1 MFAGWAAHGTR
12 SKATLQVR
20 PELHRL
26 RPIVCSA
33 ADSMAY
39 FANRPSARNRVV
51 ESEGWSMGRRLGIG
65 GFQVLVERTVSGRF
79 RLRLQFLRLDQAHE
93 AGPDAPHP
101 PNSVRAGHRE
111 SEESTMSHRSPL
123 SAVLSFGRRRSRA
136 GFVLSAV
143 AAAALGGAGLITGY
157 VEASPAAAP
166 LAQLAADLNT
176 LRVHGLHNV
185 CYDCNDG
192 QGNRPATAGSNSI
205 VDPFTGNVPE
215 DPPYSD
221 PKGPFSPL
229 SDEAPEHDYV
239 TWNPA
244 WISERLNDAGLI
256 AQWPGLDGPDEISRS
271 TNIRVGGIN
280 GSEKVWLRHWYE
292 PTRLDKDL
300 NADDC
305 LTDNNLDGD
314 PDAVV
319 NPGDLGR
326 GVDEWYPA
334 IMTEMTYILLDNG
347 LPQMNP
353 RPNRLD
359 DSAPRPACGPA
370 GRTRMVFPVGTEED
384 ALDPAGPL
392 SGRGL
397 TSLDADFDGDFD
409 MVNVSSEEELADD
422 LGVNIDFDGDG
433 AIETINPNGIP
444 LDCDEMIV
452 LHTDA
457 VSIGAGESLQFLDH
471 FVRVRSVSNRS
482 AVLEV
487 WYNGDLIPRPIQ
499 IRSVGI
505 GAVALAGDVG
515 PLQVIAPGGGN
526 VGVPI
531 GPWFVAVHTA
541 DVGDGTVTLTVG
553 RALGAPCASMESAP
567 NVTNRSPG
575 GPWFLKRFY
584 VDGHEYNIVALMT
597 CDPDSLQ
604 YISVRQP
611 LPKVDVTIE
620 QHSVRLEGYDRLE
633 ALALPPPFNHEH
645 TILEDIV
652 DFDEFY
658 GEGFEFDGLDPTDGY
673 RRLDVFGN
681 VLYMGGP
688 IGPIAPVL
696 NQDDPLTYTGRNPE
710 IPVGPYTD
718 YLSMHWFYTEEDVNP
733 SYVGELKEKYGAFN
747 PEESAGS
754 PPVEGGFYFNEQIF
768 TRPWN
773 YTEFSMPNQIDP
785 AADPATGV
793 QPFDPDNYYLTSG
806 WINPYA
812 RWRRWTM
819 PDDGVSDRVP
829 PFPPEDLTEFYDG
842 YFDPALLPL
851 GIVEPTD
858 TYGRER
864 RASFIFDP
872 DDEGKIFADEEGA
885 RVFGGFPIDEAFEN
899 GRICRSALDR
909 PPVRLGAG
917 DTDAAT
923 DTVGLFPVEV
933 LPYTDPFAPFNP
945 QHPHAPRTDSLTF
958 NPAYMDEFRNFD
970 EDLRFL
976 YRQISNGAQNARQ
989 KVYHRLYYQP
999 DYITKIREVDDC
1011 ESDLTFPAI
1020 VQEFTYLFM
1029 DTTDNPTSVP
1039 AGQSRIAFPMATRA
1053 DELPVPNP
1061 GGTLPAGGHFGF
1073 GLTSF
1078 DANFDGFDDAPTIH
1092 SEATLAEHLDTQWQ
1106 SNRPTFPGFPPP
1118 PIPGP
1123 VLDFDGDGNLDD
1135 LDEDCTPLNGN
1146 EMVVFAI
1153 ESLTL
1158 DLDDDS
1164 PEGSSAMFLDH
1175 LVTLENVT
1183 PGSDVEMRIYFTGG
1197 NPFDARPEQMGREVL
1212 EIGEALIADRFQDLT
1227 TIVAPGETNTGT
1239 DGAWF
1244 VFVEDIATDA
1254 ERVTIT
1260 IGRAIGATHSA
1271 IDNGAGMHDLEPGDP
1286 WYLKRFYVD
1295 GHEYNAVALM
1305 TQTPAGGDPLD
1316 PTECN
1321 SEFAFLTIR
1330 TPVPK
1335 GNFFNLQDS
1344 LFQQGYF
1351 IGALPD
1357 EMSVMPPF
1365 NFDHTIAVDIER
1377 IEGDEFAWIDGFDA
1391 CVGELAPAEP
1401 MVERILEEELEP
1413 RFGTE
1418 LRETYHGRDGVDGSP
1433 PAYRDPDPLR
1443 TRDGWET
1450 HQTIVTPWNYT
1461 DIQLPDG
1468 QQYLLTLN
1476 WRSTVNKLA
1485 FYGCTR
1491 ALPGPFTSRDDI
1503 PGLDPF
1509 ELGLTHDQIAAA
1521 LESWSPPLSPET
1533 GIPFVNLFNP
1543 PQTQPENDD
1552 DDDTILPYYDGQ
1564 CDQGVTTRVKIF
1576 YDPTD
1581 QDDPYVNRRM
1591 IDLPVFTAD
1600 IRLEKRASSSTV
1612 AAGGELNYTI
1622 TVFNDGPDDVDVVE
1636 IIDVLPD
1643 GVTLISDTDE
1653 CDEGPPGILTCTI
1666 GPLAAGASDSI
1677 ALTVLVDA
1685 DLDDGTELLN
1695 EATANAP
1702 GAIDDDPTNNSDDA
1716 LTIVAGSADLRVTK
1730 SASDITPSAGQQLV
1744 YTVNVVNGGP
1754 SMAPNVVVVDTLPAG
1769 TTYVSNTD
1777 SCVQAPVGTLTCS
1790 LGDLAS
1796 GALASFSIT
1805 VMINDN
1811 VPDGTVLVNSAIGS
1825 SDAED
1830 PFLGNNEGQA
1840 AVIVTAEADV
1850 RLTKTASD
1858 LTPVAGELLLY
1869 TIRVI
1874 NGGPS
1879 VAPQVQIVD
1888 LLPAQTT
1895 YISNTDS
1902 CVQGPIDTL
1911 TCTVGPLDPGEF
1923 EEFVIT
1929 VRVDAS
1935 TPDGALLSNTATATV
1950 IGADDPN
1957 LGNNSD
1963 SVDVVVE
1970 AVADL
1975 SVEKRGPATAQA
1987 GDRIV
1992 YTLIAR
1998 NNGPSFSP
2006 AGPWLVD
2013 TLPAGVTYV
2022 SDTGGCNSSG
2032 LPTLVCNVPALA
2044 PGGSHVVTVQVDI
2057 GAGLALGTVL
2067 TNRVSIDSSID
2078 DPDPSDNDDSVT
2090 TEITAGP
2097 RADLSIEKRA
2107 PSTVPAGG
2115 TLVYTI
2121 IVENNGPDTATNV
2134 EVIDTLP
2141 AGVTFISSTAACIES
2156 PPASGTIVCSLGD
2169 IAAGD
2174 SVGFMITVQVNPG
2187 VIPDTVLTNGVSVDS
2202 DDEDPDGSDN
2212 VDIAT
2217 TTVVPATTPA
2227 DLSIDKEAPATI
2239 NPGETLVYSIAITN
2253 NGPATAFNVVVS
2265 DILPAGVTYVSDTAS
2280 GGCAPSGPVNM
2291 YACSIGTILSGNTV
2305 NFTITVEVDDDVDDG
2320 EVLTN
2325 RVSVSA
2331 TTPDNVPGNNAD
2343 SASTTVDVADM
2354 EADLA
2359 ILKVEGSPTV
2369 LAGGTLTYT
2378 ITVDNLGP
2386 LAVPNVRVTDSLP
2399 SQLMYVTD
2407 TAGPGD
2413 TPGCIDVAIVGTTL
2427 VCDLGPMSAGASIS
2441 FILTTMVDPG
2451 VTSGTAIINTAVV
2464 GPGIVVV
2471 GPDDEE
2477 DAIGIVNGVFAPAQ
2491 GRPNF
2496 PTDPNP
2502 ENNQSTATVIAVRQS
2517 DISVDKDASTITP
2530 AIGGGFDWTIEVKNA
2545 GPSHA
2550 TNVELVDTLPA
2561 GVTYVSDDAG
2571 CNTSSLPTITCS
2583 IGALNAGATEVVTMA
2598 VTVNGDVVPNAPQT
2612 NSAEASADEPDPDP
2626 SDNSDTSTVIPFPSD
2641 DADLSVSKSA
2651 SDDTPQPGER
2661 VTFTLTVQNLGPAV
2675 APNVVLEDTLPAQ
2688 MSYVSD
2694 DAGCD
2699 TSGLPTLSCALGA
2712 LNAGAGASV
2721 EIVAD
2726 VSGSVSDGDSFTNTA
2741 SVTSDADDPNMG
2753 NNDVGLTL
2761 LVEDPSSPFVDLT
2774 IRKSASN
2781 LQPAAGGLLTYTI
2794 VVTNAGPST
2803 ASNVIVVD
2811 TLPLGTTY
2819 VDDTAGCN
2827 IASLPTLTCSL
2838 GTIQDDASKS
2848 FDITVSLDASIAGG
2862 QSILNRATASTTSV
2876 EPDTTDNSSSVTVF
2890 VQRVS
2895 DLRLDKT
2902 VAPNPVTVGNQ
2913 AVYTL
2918 RIDNLGPSD
2927 ADGVTVTDI
2936 LPAGLNYVADS
2947 AGCNTSGLP
2956 TLVCGLGAVGA
2967 NQFTVVQVTVA
2978 VGPAAVGL
2986 AVNGAEVDS
2995 DSADPNDGNN
3005 SDEVVLTVLPAEPTD
3020 LALSKTVDE
3029 SHPAPGEQITYRLRV
3044 TNNGPRDAANVVV
3057 MDTLPAGL
3065 TYVSNTA
3072 GCDASALPKLTCN
3085 LGNVAN
3091 GGEVVF
3097 YIVAQVNA
3105 GVADGT
3111 VLMNAASVMATTP
3124 DSNSTNNS
3132 AKTSVTVMALNGRP
3146 QDAEC
3151 SLTGD
3156 VTIDVDWTDAS
3167 TFETEFVVEVS
3178 IEGSVF
3184 APLAVVQSTSQAGTG
3199 QAYTYPTGQL
3209 LAGTE
3214 YVFRVFARNADTDQ
3228 RSAASVPSG
3237 VCATAGMP
3245 PHDVGCYKGRIEL
3258 QGRRDHSGVVIYLD
3272 KVPVAVTDSYGYYQF
3287 CGVLP
3292 GKHTVK
3298 TSLACYRTA
3307 FAETTIRG
3315 GQTIELPYTVL
3326 PGGDINNDG
3335 SVNLYDLV
3343 SVGAAYRTTPPSNP
3357 AADCTNDGSVNLF
3370 DLVLVGSN
3378 YGKAG
3383 YVPFGHGIGT
3393 SYGYLVDPGV
3403 SATTLLGV
3411 ADAIEGIVPAR
3422 PGSVGGGDALSSS
3435 SADAAVAPAEPRA
3448 APVGMRVVEENEDEV
3463 TVEVVVRSIRGLY
3476 GAELGLTFDPARV
3489 TVVDALE
3496 RAGVQ
3501 VTPGEIWTNGG
3512 FVAVN
3517 EVDQTAGS
3525 IDFTAT
3531 RINPSAPVD
3540 GDAVLISIKFKKLA
3554 ADVEGA
3560 WSIEDALLLDRAAN
3574 PILFRIEGVS
3584 LISNFEGFVP
3594 QVFLPKV
3601 FAER

>member
-1 MFAGWAAHGTR
+1 
-12 SKATLQVR
+12 
-20 PELHRL
+20 
-26 RPIVCSA
+26 
-33 ADSMAY
+33 
-39 FANRPSARNRVV
+39 
-51 ESEGWSMGRRLGIG
+51 
-65 GFQVLVERTVSGRF
+65 
-79 RLRLQFLRLDQAHE
+79 
-93 AGPDAPHP
+93 
-101 PNSVRAGHRE
+101 
-111 SEESTMSHRSPL
+111 MSQRSPL
-123 SAVLSFGRRRSRA
+123 PSFLSFGRRRSRA
-136 GFVLSAV
+136 GIVLSALT
-143 AAAALGGAGLITGY
+143 AAVLGSAGFLTGY

-166 LAQLAADLNT
+166 LAQLAVDLHT

-192 QGNRPATAGSNSI
+192 QGNRPATAGSNTV

-215 DPPYSD
+215 DPPYTD

-300 NADDC
+300 NADNC

-314 PDAVV
+314 PDAIL
-319 NPGDLGR
+319 NPGDFGR
-326 GVDEWYPA
+326 GPDEWYPA

-347 LPQMNP
+347 LPQSLP
-353 RPNRLD
+353 TPNRLD

-384 ALDPAGPL
+384 ALDPSGPL

-397 TSLDADFDGDFD
+397 TSLDVDFDGDFD

-433 AIETINPNGIP
+433 LIETIDPNGIP

-457 VSIGAGESLQFLDH
+457 TTIGAGDALQFLDH
-471 FVRVRSVSNRS
+471 FVRVRSVSNNS

-487 WYNGDLIPRPIQ
+487 WYNGDLLPRPVQ
-499 IRSVGI
+499 TRSIGV

-515 PLQVIAPGGGN
+515 PLQVLPPGGGN

-541 DVGDGTVTLTVG
+541 DVDDGTVTLTVG

-597 CDPDSLQ
+597 CDEDSLQ

-620 QHSVRLEGYDRLE
+620 QHSVRLQGYDRLE

-658 GEGFEFDGLDPTDGY
+658 GEGFEFDDLDPTDGY
-673 RRLDVFGN
+673 RRRDVFGN
-681 VLYMGGP
+681 ILYMGGP
-688 IGPIAPVL
+688 IGPIPPVL
-696 NQDDPLTYTGRNPE
+696 HQDDPLTYTGRDPE
-710 IPVGPYTD
+710 IPVGPYSD
-718 YLSMHWFYTEEDVNP
+718 YLSMHWFYTDEDVNP

-747 PEESAGS
+747 PEETGEGS
-754 PPVEGGFYFNEQIF
+754 PVSGGFFFNEQIF

-773 YTEFSMPNQIDP
+773 YTEFSMPNQADP
-785 AADPATGV
+785 AVDPATGV
-793 QPFDPDNYYLTSG
+793 QPYDPDNYYLTSG

-829 PFPPEDLTEFYDG
+829 PFPPDDLTEFYDG

-851 GIVEPTD
+851 GIIEPTD

-872 DDEGKIFADEEGA
+872 DDEGKIFANEEGA
-885 RVFGGFPIDEAFEN
+885 RVFGGFPIDAAFEN
-899 GRICRSALDR
+899 GRICRGALDR
-909 PPVRLGAG
+909 PPVRFGAG

-999 DYITKIREVDDC
+999 DYITKIRDADDC
-1011 ESDLTFPAI
+1011 DNDLTFPAI

-1039 AGQSRIAFPMATRA
+1039 AGQSRIAFPMATRP

-1061 GGTLPAGGHFGF
+1061 GGTLPAGGHFGY

-1092 SEATLAEHLDTQWQ
+1092 SEVTLAEHFDTQWQ
-1106 SNRPTFPGFPPP
+1106 ANRPTFPGFPPL

-1123 VLDFDGDGNLDD
+1123 VLDFDGDGVLDD

-1158 DLDDDS
+1158 DRDGATPAS
-1164 PEGSSAMFLDH
+1164 ASAMFLDH

-1183 PGSDVEMRIYFTGG
+1183 PGSDVEVRIYFTGG
-1197 NPFDARPEQMGREVL
+1197 NPFDARPEDMGRRVL
-1212 EIGEALIADRFQDLT
+1212 RIGEALIADRFQDRLT
-1227 TIVAPGETNTGT
+1227 VVEPGETNPGT

-1271 IDNGAGMHDLEPGDP
+1271 IDDGNGFHDLEPGDP

-1305 TQTPAGGDPLD
+1305 TQTPFGDD
-1316 PTECN
+1316 PNDPAECN
-1321 SEFAFLTIR
+1321 SQFAFLTIR

-1351 IGALPD
+1351 LDGLPD

-1377 IEGDEFAWIDGFDA
+1377 MEADEFAWIDGFDA
-1391 CVGELAPAEP
+1391 CVGELEPAGP
-1401 MVERILEEELEP
+1401 LVERILEEEIEP

-1433 PAYRDPDPLR
+1433 SDFRDPDPLR
-1443 TRDGWET
+1443 DRDGWET

-1461 DIQLPDG
+1461 DIELPDG

-1476 WRSTVNKLA
+1476 WRSEVNKLA

-1491 ALPGPFTSRDDI
+1491 QLPGPFTSRDDI

-1521 LESWSPPLSPET
+1521 LESWAPPSAPES

-1543 PQTQPENDD
+1543 PQTKPRNADRE
-1552 DDDTILPYYDGQ
+1552 DTILPYYDGQ
-1564 CDQGVTTRVKIF
+1564 CDPGVTTRVKIF

-1581 QDDPYVNRRM
+1581 QDDPYVNRRRL
-1591 IDLPVFTAD
+1591 DLPVFTAD

-1612 AAGGELNYTI
+1612 AAGGEFDYTI
-1622 TVFNDGPDDVDVVE
+1622 TVFNDGPDDVDEVE

-1643 GVTLISDTDE
+1643 GVELVTDTDE
-1653 CDEGPPGILTCTI
+1653 CEEGPPGILTCTI
-1666 GPLAAGASDSI
+1666 GPLAAGASDSF
-1677 ALTVLVDA
+1677 AMTVRADA

-1695 EATANAP
+1695 VATANAP
-1702 GAIDDDPTNNSDDA
+1702 GAIDDDPSNNSDSA

-1744 YTVNVVNGGP
+1744 YTVVVVNGGP

-1777 SCVQAPVGTLTCS
+1777 SCVQSPVGTLTCS
-1790 LGDLAS
+1790 LGDLAA
-1796 GALASFSIT
+1796 GALTNFSIT
-1805 VMINDN
+1805 VMIDED
-1811 VPDGTVLVNSAIGS
+1811 VPDGTVLVNSAVGS
-1825 SDAED
+1825 SDVED

-1858 LTPVAGELLLY
+1858 DTPVAGEELDY

-1879 VAPQVQIVD
+1879 VAPLVQIVD

-1895 YISNTDS
+1895 YLSDTDS

-1911 TCTVGPLDPGEF
+1911 TCTIGPLDPGEF

-1929 VRVDAS
+1929 VRVDAN
-1935 TPDGALLSNTATATV
+1935 TPNGTVLTNSATATV
-1950 IGADDPN
+1950 IGADDPD

-1963 SVDVVVE
+1963 SADVIVE

-1987 GDRIV
+1987 GDRIA

-1998 NNGPSFSP
+1998 NNGPSWSP
-2006 AGPWLVD
+2006 AGPWMID
-2013 TLPAGVTYV
+2013 TLPMGVTYV
-2022 SDTGGCNSSG
+2022 SDNGGCDSSG
-2032 LPTLVCNVPALA
+2032 LPDLVCNVPALA

-2057 GAGLALGTVL
+2057 DGGLALGTNL
-2067 TNRVSIDSSID
+2067 TNTVEIDSPD
-2078 DPDPSDNDDSVT
+2078 EDPDPSNNDDSIT
-2090 TEITAGP
+2090 TEITSGP

-2115 TLVYTI
+2115 TLIYTI
-2121 IVENNGPDTATNV
+2121 IVDNAGPDAATNV
-2134 EVIDTLP
+2134 VVTDTLP
-2141 AGVTFISSTAACIES
+2141 AGVSYVSDTDSCVEN
-2156 PPASGTIVCSLGD
+2156 PPASGTLVCSLGD
-2169 IAAGD
+2169 IPAGD
-2174 SVGFMITVQVNPG
+2174 SAGFTITVLVGAGVSPG
-2187 VIPDTVLTNGVSVDS
+2187 TVLVNGAAVGS
-2202 DDEDPDGSDN
+2202 DDEDPDGSNN
-2212 VDIAT
+2212 VDVAD
-2217 TTVVPATTPA
+2217 TTVIPPTTPA
-2227 DLSIDKEAPATI
+2227 DLSIEKSAPPTI
-2239 NPGETLVYSIAITN
+2239 NPGETLVYSIAVTN
-2253 NGPATAFNVVVS
+2253 NGPSTAFDVEVS
-2265 DILPAGVTYVSDTAS
+2265 DVLPADVTYVSDTAS
-2280 GGCAPSGPVNM
+2280 GGCTPSGPVNT
-2291 YACSIGTILSGNTV
+2291 YACDIGTILSGDTV
-2305 NFTITVEVDDDVDDG
+2305 NFTITVAVDADVEDG
-2320 EVLTN
+2320 DVLTN
-2325 RVSVSA
+2325 RVSVSSS
-2331 TTPDNVPGNNAD
+2331 TPDNVPGNNAD

-2359 ILKVEGSPTV
+2359 IEKVEGSPTV

-2378 ITVDNLGP
+2378 ITVDNFGP

-2399 SQLMYVTD
+2399 SMLMYVTD
-2407 TAGPGD
+2407 TAGPGG

-2427 VCDLGPMSAGASIS
+2427 VCDLGPMLAGQTIS
-2441 FILTTMVDPG
+2441 FVLTTMVDPG

-2471 GPDDEE
+2471 GPDEE
-2477 DAIGIVNGVFAPAQ
+2477 DDDVSTFDNVFAPMQ
-2491 GRPNF
+2491 GGNNF

-2502 ENNQSTATVIAVRQS
+2502 ENNESTAIVIAARQS

-2530 AIGGGFDWTIEVKNA
+2530 AIGGAFDWTVQVKNA

-2550 TNVELVDTLPA
+2550 TNVVMVDTLPA

-2571 CNTSSLPTITCS
+2571 CDTSSLPTITCA
-2583 IGALNAGATEVVTMA
+2583 IGALNAGATASVTIS
-2598 VTVNGDVVPNAPQT
+2598 VTVNGDVMPNAAQT
-2612 NSAEASADEPDPDP
+2612 NTAEASADEPDPDL
-2626 SDNSDTSTVIPFPSD
+2626 SDNSDSSTVIPFESS
-2641 DADLSVSKSA
+2641 DADLRVTKAA

-2675 APNVVLEDTLPAQ
+2675 APNVVLEDTLPAE
-2688 MSYVSD
+2688 MIYVSD

-2712 LNAGAGASV
+2712 LDAGDSASV

-2726 VSGSVSDGDSFTNTA
+2726 VSGGVSDGDSFTNTA
-2741 SVTSDADDPNMG
+2741 TVSSDADDPNPG
-2753 NNDVGLTL
+2753 NNQVGLTL
-2761 LVEDPSSPFVDLT
+2761 LVEDPADPFVDLT
-2774 IRKSASN
+2774 IRKLASD
-2781 LQPAAGGLLTYTI
+2781 LQPTAGGLLTYTI

-2803 ASNVIVVD
+2803 ASNVTVVD

-2819 VDDTAGCN
+2819 VGDTADCD
-2827 IASLPTLTCSL
+2827 ISALPTLTCDL
-2838 GTIQDDASKS
+2838 GTVQDDASKS
-2848 FDITVSLDASIAGG
+2848 FEVIVALDASLAAAQAIE
-2862 QSILNRATASTTSV
+2862 NTATVSTTSV
-2876 EPDTTDNSSSVTVF
+2876 EPDTSDNSSSVTVF

-2902 VAPNPVTVGNQ
+2902 VAPNPVVVGNQ

-2918 RIDNLGPSD
+2918 RVDNLGPSD
-2927 ADGVTVTDI
+2927 ADAVTVSDV
-2936 LPAGLNYVADS
+2936 LPAGLTYVADS
-2947 AGCNTSGLP
+2947 AGCDTSGLP
-2956 TLVCGLGAVGA
+2956 ALSCGLGAVGA
-2967 NQFTVVQVTVA
+2967 NQFTVIQVTVN

-2986 AVNGAEVDS
+2986 VVNGAEVDS

-3005 SDEVVLTVLPAEPTD
+3005 ASEVILTVLPAEPTD
-3020 LALSKTVDE
+3020 LELTKTVNE
-3029 SHPAPGEQITYRLRV
+3029 NRPAPGENVTYRLRV
-3044 TNNGPRDAANVVV
+3044 RNLGPRNAANVVV

-3072 GCDASALPKLTCN
+3072 GCDTSALPKLTCN
-3085 LGNVAN
+3085 LGNIVN
-3091 GGEVVF
+3091 GGEADF
-3097 YIVAQVNA
+3097 YIVAKVGD

-3111 VLMNAASVMATTP
+3111 VLMNAASVSATTP
-3124 DSNSTNNS
+3124 DSNSTNNT
-3132 AKTSVTVMALNGRP
+3132 AKTSITVTTLNGRP
-3146 QDAEC
+3146 EDAEC
-3151 SLTGD
+3151 TLVAAAAIEVSW
-3156 VTIDVDWTDAS
+3156 VDAS
-3167 TFETEFVVEVS
+3167 TFETEFVIEVS
-3178 IEGSVF
+3178 IEGSAF
-3184 APLAVVQSTSQAGTG
+3184 AELATVASTSQAGTG

-3209 LAGTE
+3209 LAGTLYE
-3214 YVFRVFARNADTDQ
+3214 FRVYARNAGTDQ
-3228 RSAASVPSG
+3228 RSAASVPTG
-3237 VCATAGMP
+3237 GCRTTGMP

-3272 KVPVAVTDSYGYYQF
+3272 KVPVAVTDSYGNYSF

-3292 GKHTVK
+3292 GKHKVK
-3298 TSLACYRTA
+3298 THLSCYRPA
-3307 FAETTIRG
+3307 YAETTVRAG
-3315 GQTIELPYTVL
+3315 ETIQLPYTVL
-3326 PGGDINNDG
+3326 PGGDVNNDG
-3335 SVNLYDLV
+3335 KVNLYDLV

-3383 YVPFGHGIGT
+3383 PVAFGHGIGT
-3393 SYGYLVDPGV
+3393 SAGYFGDPGL

-3411 ADAIEGIVPAR
+3411 AEALDGLVPAR
-3422 PGSVGGGDALSSS
+3422 PVDESGGDALSSGGPD
-3435 SADAAVAPAEPRA
+3435 SAA
-3448 APVGMRVVEENEDEV
+3448 APPDRGEAPLGLRVVEENEDEV
-3463 TVEVVVRSIRGLY
+3463 TLEVMVRSVRGLY
-3476 GAELGLTFDPARV
+3476 GADLGMRFDPARV

-3501 VTPGEIWTNGG
+3501 VTPGVIWTNGG
-3512 FVAVN
+3512 FVGAN
-3517 EVDQTAGS
+3517 EVDQEAGS
-3525 IDFTAT
+3525 IRFTAT
-3531 RINPSAPVD
+3531 RINPAPPID
-3540 GDAVLISIKFKKLA
+3540 GDAVLITVTFKKLA

-3560 WSIEDALLLDRAAN
+3560 WSIEDALLLDKAAN
-3574 PILFRIEGVS
+3574 PIPFRIDGSE

-3594 QVFLPKV
+3594 QVFLPAV
-3601 FAER
+3601 YAER